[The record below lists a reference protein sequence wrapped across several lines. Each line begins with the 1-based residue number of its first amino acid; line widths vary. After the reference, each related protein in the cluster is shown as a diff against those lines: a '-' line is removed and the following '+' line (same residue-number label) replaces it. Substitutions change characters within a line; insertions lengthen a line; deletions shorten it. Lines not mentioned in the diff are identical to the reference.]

1 MEFQIFENDEGCETK
16 LKSNLVCTAYF
27 CEQKNKYF
35 NMSDTEENS
44 DSIEDN
50 TENFIENPT
59 RELLAEGFLSFFT
72 PVVENLDAKVKQT
85 V

>member
-1 MEFQIFENDEGCETK
+1 MTK
-16 LKSNLVCTAYF
+16 GVKLSGKWNIECTAYF
-27 CEQKNKYF
+27 CERK

-50 TENFIENPT
+50 TENFIESPT
-59 RELLAEGFLSFFT
+59 REVLAEGFLSFFT

>member
-1 MEFQIFENDEGCETK
+1 MEFQIFENDEGCNAKWSFLEYAAYTNTNFES
-16 LKSNLVCTAYF
+16 LK
-27 CEQKNKYF
+27 